1 MNKVV
6 FLDRDGTL
14 NVDNGYTYKP
24 EDFQLLPFVA
34 DSLSKLKAAGF
45 LLIVI
50 TNQSGIGRGYYT
62 MDDVDKF
69 HGLMQ
74 EELQKDNVMIDY
86 FYICPHTIEEK
97 CNCRKPSPYL
107 LFKAFD
113 DFNIDP
119 QASFLIG
126 DKNSDIQAGQLAGV
140 KSFLITDTH
149 SILHWANHIINVS

>member
-1 MNKVV
+1 MNKAV

-74 EELQKDNVMIDY
+74 EELQKDNIMIDH